1 MKTILLAVVATL
13 FASSAFASGQHAG
26 DHDSFGRPGRA
37 ADVTRTIQVR
47 TLDTMKFAFEPAVG
61 TISKGETIRFVVSNP
76 GQLTHEFAIG
86 DAASQRAHAEMMR
99 KMPGMQH
106 EADPTTVSLAPGASK
121 TLIWKFDKAVSGG
134 IVLACHIAGHYEA
147 GMHTQIK
154 LN

>member
-1 MKTILLAVVATL
+1 MKTTL
-13 FASSAFASGQHAG
+13 FAITAALVASSAFANGSHSGS
-26 DHDSFGRPGRA
+26 HDSFGQPGRA

-47 TLDTMKFAFEPAVG
+47 TLDTMKFEFQPAVG
-61 TISKGETIRFVVSNP
+61 TIKKGETIRFVVNNP

-86 DAASQRAHAEMMR
+86 DTASQQAHAEMMR

-106 EADPTTVSLAPGASK
+106 EADATTVSLAPGASK
-121 TLIWKFDKAVSGG
+121 TLIWKFDKAVNGG

-147 GMHTQIK
+147 GMHTRIS